1 MNTQTPSSTRSLWT
15 DDFLNPKRLIGDPLA
30 DDTIRAIMENGLK
43 TELDTLFRQL
53 TKNNSFGD
61 SKAQHFP
68 GIDPELVK
76 IVDPYF
82 TESGNI
88 PAYSDEKLRDNHIY
102 QLNSAADAFED
113 QLVPILLTLHCKSLP
128 LSYACANGAKVLHQA
143 GRMVVHDKDQKP
155 SLKPFTRRLVETAQF
170 VNNLLAENGFEPEG
184 NAIIS
189 VQKVRLMHAAIRY
202 YTTLPKKSP
211 WKVEEYGVPINQED
225 LALGHLIFSSVII
238 SGLRTFGIDV
248 STLQEGYYL
257 YLWRTVAHILGIQPE
272 LVPQNQADGEYLLQ
286 RIMDRQAA
294 PSPEGTELT
303 YACIEFID
311 GKLQWLPIKRV
322 APRLMRFLLGDTYA
336 RNKEYP
342 YPGVGIARILLI
354 PGTPEPG
361 QKDNAADFGLISTLF
376 PKWDSA
382 KESHLLFKWIGRLTL
397 SSGFDEGLKAYNAP
411 LKDQFFVPSSLSD
424 YLDQKNP
431 VLVLAGP
438 PVQTLPEVISRLDA
452 LALQFKNNDNS
463 LGLFV
468 VACRDLAKAILHS
481 NSINEFTNHDLIEP
495 VYRQTINRFFAEV
508 NHAGSGKA
516 VSGIWARIFLSET
529 QRLTIDQQVLLAGY
543 THLAYDLIGEIAV
556 QVPTDKL
563 AGFEADYRRILDLFT
578 QTYMELIEKLGRL
591 HRDYGWLA
599 GLFYEP
605 ARGALF
611 DTFKTEVGEAWSF
624 TTELT
629 KAGIDGEKARQQHK
643 QTIATVAD
651 QLANPTSSKA
661 YWLKKLAHQQFP
673 GEHPDQSAAAK
684 IESLLT
690 ENFA

>member
-1 MNTQTPSSTRSLWT
+1 M
-15 DDFLNPKRLIGDPLA
+15 
-30 DDTIRAIMENGLK
+30 
-43 TELDTLFRQL
+43 
-53 TKNNSFGD
+53 
-61 SKAQHFP
+61 
-68 GIDPELVK
+68 K
-76 IVDPYF
+76 IVEPYF

-88 PAYSDEKLRDNHIY
+88 PAYQDENRRDDHMY

-143 GRMVVHDKDQKP
+143 GRMVVRNQDDQP

-170 VNNLLAENGFEPEG
+170 VNNLLAKNGFEPEG
-184 NAIIS
+184 NAIIN

-202 YTTLPKKSP
+202 YTKLRP
-211 WKVEEYGVPINQED
+211 WDVDRHGEPINQED

-248 STLQEGYYL
+248 SALQEGYYL
-257 YLWRTVAHILGIQPE
+257 YLWRTVAHILGLQPE
-272 LVPQNQADGEYLLQ
+272 LVPQTQADGEYLLQ

-294 PSPEGTELT
+294 PSQEGTELT

-311 GKLQWLPIKRV
+311 GKLQWSPIKRV
-322 APRLMRFLLGDTYA
+322 TPRLMRFLLGDTYA
-336 RNKEYP
+336 R
-342 YPGVGIARILLI
+342 ILLI

-361 QKDNAADFGLISTLF
+361 QEANAADFGLISTLF
-376 PKWDSA
+376 PKWDTA
-382 KESHLLFKWIGRLTL
+382 KESNLLFKWIGRLTL

-411 LKDQFFVPSSLSD
+411 PKDQFFVPSSLSD

-438 PVQTLPEVISRLDA
+438 PVQTLPEAISRLDE
-452 LALQFKNNDNS
+452 LALQFKNNDNP

-481 NSINEFTNHDLIEP
+481 NSINEFANHDLIEP

-508 NHAGSGKA
+508 NHAGSGEA
-516 VSGIWARIFLSET
+516 VSGIWARVFLSET

-624 TTELT
+624 TTGLT

-684 IESLLT
+684 IEALLP
-690 ENFA
+690 